1 MAALS
6 TAPLNSLP
14 PPVQVDYQ
22 KGLDDHISQFAI
34 QYGFVV
40 GFSPCM
46 PALALLAFALDLLMI
61 RAVLF
66 RAVFVQQVRACT
78 VLKGGEEVQGCR
90 AVRGVRK

>member
-1 MAALS
+1 M
-6 TAPLNSLP
+6 
-14 PPVQVDYQ
+14 QVDYQ

-46 PALALLAFALDLLMI
+46 PVLALLAFALDLLMI

-66 RAVFVQQVRACT
+66 RAVYVQQVM
-78 VLKGGEEVQGCR
+78 
-90 AVRGVRK
+90 